1 MMKLRERLN
10 VLSGIAFQRPAIG
23 KTAMMKCT
31 YFLQEIEKVPLNY
44 SFEIYTYGPYS
55 SEVMEEI
62 DFARQLGLLDIE
74 WEVYPNG
81 MHGYAISALHEAT
94 TPYDKQIESV
104 VKEFGSKTA
113 KELELL
119 STVLFVQ
126 RAYKENK
133 WGKDKSSICASVR
146 EIKPRFS
153 MEEIADGYEFMK
165 SRNYIQ

>member
-1 MMKLRERLN
+1 MELNERLG
-10 VLSGIAFQRPAIG
+10 VLSGIAQRRPDIG

-44 SFEIYTYGPYS
+44 NFEIYTYGPYS

-62 DFARQLGLLDIE
+62 DFARQNGLLDIK
-74 WEVYPNG
+74 WTVYPNG
-81 MHGYAISALHEAT
+81 MHGYSISAKGTGT
-94 TPYDKQIESV
+94 TPYDGQIDAV
-104 VKEFGSKTA
+104 VNVFGSKTA

-126 RAYKENK
+126 RACMNNK
-133 WGKDKSSICASVR
+133 WEKDKASICAAVK

-153 MEEIADGYEFMK
+153 LEEIGAGYEFM
-165 SRNYIQ
+165 RGHDYIQ

>member
-1 MMKLRERLN
+1 MELRERLE
-10 VLSGIAFQRPAIG
+10 VLSGIAQRRPDIG

-44 SFEIYTYGPYS
+44 NFEIYTYGPYS

-62 DFARQLGLLDIE
+62 DYARQNGLLDIK
-74 WEVYPNG
+74 WTIYPNG
-81 MHGYAISALHEAT
+81 MHGYAISALGTGA
-94 TPYDKQIESV
+94 TPYDRQIDYVVSV
-104 VKEFGSKTA
+104 FGSRTA

-126 RAYKENK
+126 RAYGKNK
-133 WGKDKSSICASVR
+133 WEKDKSSICASVK

-153 MEEIADGYEFMK
+153 MEEISVGYDFMK
-165 SRNYIQ
+165 GHNFIQ